1 MGSIGETNKLG
12 FANGFHGRAGQ
23 SIPGFMYQTYH
34 VGVSNSALNTT
45 FSVYLKQPVIRENE
59 KSYEAFGR
67 NYSNAGETVY
77 MWFVENLAIYRTNI

>member
-45 FSVYLKQPVIRENE
+45 FSVYLKQPVIREMKRVMRHLEEIIVTLE
-59 KSYEAFGR
+59 KPSTCG
-67 NYSNAGETVY
+67 S
-77 MWFVENLAIYRTNI
+77 